1 MHDDLT
7 SKYVKI
13 RGVIVEPVS
22 ITKPSRVF
30 GICLLLLL
38 TSSASVVTGQ
48 QIEEDQN
55 FQPVH
60 TATDFPV
67 AWDDSSLS
75 GDPVRMIYPA
85 MNDGES
91 KEMAGNG
98 PFPWVV
104 FFGDI
109 DEDVSDYMLLAAEL
123 VKRGNIVVVTQGVDQ
138 DESDN
143 VQEHL
148 SLLEKIMLFMQENNN
163 SNTNVQGSFGQI
175 DLNHWGIGGHGT
187 GAAAA
192 YSAYPFWH
200 QSSLATTTQPPR
212 ALFGLGTDFSDW
224 DSGQDW
230 DSLRPAGWTVQPAWP
245 QTALFMTGTIDE
257 IARGQDNLPFING
270 TELFGWQWMHIL
282 GANHYQFQD
291 ETDDGFLF
299 GDDRNDGDASLSRQ
313 EQIDYT
319 ALHLNPY
326 LDVTLRGDHS
336 SFRDAFNR
344 QQDLFNASDQ
354 DSYVEDDLDDSH
366 LLLLTN
372 TSVNPTNVTILG
384 RYDTFSIQSNWSLRD
399 GSIWS
404 ELPSSWQIDIECGID
419 DLQQSVGYIDGEGIA
434 ICDFQVENIAPG
446 QHVAYMRIFVEG
458 APSTT
463 EFEFIRGD
471 TPLVFMTPLPE
482 ILVPERGEAHLDSNL
497 IAMDPDGQEIFVVS
511 AIISGGNVNNFSVE
525 VDSDGRGIT
534 VFHNVE
540 GEFIG
545 GAEVEVVVR
554 SGGQGVVDENQATLE
569 IMVVP
574 FNDRVVLTGT
584 VAMQNLVEDGT
595 SVFVNI
601 SEYAYDP
608 EGQPLLASIN
618 DATSGQAGP
627 VSFSFANGVLE
638 LTPLENANGATV
650 LHVRVTDGGSEPVEV
665 DIPVQVAP
673 VDDAVIANQ
682 SMWSLE
688 LIEDEALSFDLTQFA
703 WDIDG
708 DQLVWQTS
716 PIMSDSP
723 LSVVVAGSEMIV
735 SPDNDVNGLNQ
746 LHWLNVSDGNSD
758 FSRLLSVNITPVPDA
773 PVLTLY
779 DVNVIDDTAVSLAW
793 WIFDADGTDAP
804 EPEIKADEILLEN
817 LTHSCIIDQ
826 SDGKYQCVTMLLIP
840 DDHDDNVTLRVAI
853 QDSEFSSEI
862 VSYTS
867 ILYNQTT
874 IIDSVEDA
882 SDSDELSS
890 GIIIGVIGGLV
901 VLILVLFL
909 FIRTSSN
916 SPTAVVGVDNKQELS
931 VVEQELDVDLS
942 PSGLLSRIQQ
952 EKKD

>member
-1 MHDDLT
+1 MLM
-7 SKYVKI
+7 I
-13 RGVIVEPVS
+13 RGVIVQQES
-22 ITKPSRVF
+22 IVKPSSVF

-38 TSSASVVTGQ
+38 TSYASAVSGQ

-75 GDPVRMIYPA
+75 GDTVRMIYPA

-109 DEDVSDYMLLAAEL
+109 DEDESDYMLISAEL
-123 VKRGNIVVVTQGVDQ
+123 VKRGNIVIVTQGI
-138 DESDN
+138 DEDDSDN
-143 VQEHL
+143 LQDHL
-148 SLLEKIMLFMQENNN
+148 ALLEKIMLFMEENNN
-163 SNTNVQGSFGQI
+163 SNNNIQGSFGQI
-175 DLNHWGIGGHGT
+175 DLKHWGLGGHGT

-212 ALFGLGTDFSDW
+212 ALFGLGTDFTDW

-230 DSLRPAGWTVQPAWP
+230 NSLRPAGWTVQPAWP

-257 IARGQDNLPFING
+257 IARGQDNLPYING
-270 TELFGWQWMHIL
+270 TDLFGWQWMHVL

-313 EQIDYT
+313 EQIEYA

-326 LDVTLRGDHS
+326 LDVTLRGEHS
-336 SFRDAFNR
+336 SFREAFNR
-344 QQDLFNASDQ
+344 EQDLFNASDQ
-354 DSYVEDDLDDSH
+354 DSYFGDDLDSSH
-366 LLLLTN
+366 LLLLQN
-372 TSVNPTNVTILG
+372 TSINPINVTQFG
-384 RYDTFSIQSNWSLRD
+384 RYDTFAIQSNWSLRD

-404 ELPSSWQIDIECGID
+404 ELPSSWQIDVECGINNF
-419 DLQQSVGYIDGEGIA
+419 QQSIGYVDFEGVA
-434 ICDFQVENIAPG
+434 ICDYQVENIEPG
-446 QHVAYMRIFVEG
+446 QHVAYMRIYVEG

-463 EFEFIRGD
+463 EFEFTR
-471 TPLVFMTPLPE
+471 TNSPLVFMAPLPE
-482 ILVPERGEAHLDSNL
+482 ILVPERGSAHLDSNL
-497 IAMDPDGQEIFVVS
+497 IAMDPDGQEIFVIN
-511 AIISGGNVNNFSVE
+511 ATISGGNVNNFTVE
-525 VDSDGRGIT
+525 VDADGRGIT

-540 GEFIG
+540 GEYIG
-545 GAEVEVVVR
+545 GAEVDVVVR
-554 SGGQGVVDENQATLE
+554 SGGQGVIDENQTTLE
-569 IMVVP
+569 IMVIP
-574 FNDRVVLTGT
+574 FNDQVVLTGT
-584 VAMQNLVEDGT
+584 VAMQNLIEDGP
-595 SVFVNI
+595 SLFVNI

-608 EGQPLLASIN
+608 EGEPLLASIN
-618 DATSGQAGP
+618 DVTAGQAGP
-627 VSFSFANGVLE
+627 VEFSFANGILE

-650 LHVRVTDGGSEPVEV
+650 LHVRVTDGASDPVEV

-673 VDDAVIANQ
+673 VDDAVITNQ
-682 SMWSLE
+682 SMWNLE
-688 LIEDEALSFDLTQFA
+688 LIEDETLSFDLTQFA

-708 DQLVWQTS
+708 DQLQWQTS
-716 PIMSDSP
+716 PIIADSS
-723 LSVVVAGSEMIV
+723 LSVIISGSEMIV
-735 SPDNDVNGLNQ
+735 SPGNDVNGLNQ
-746 LHWLNVSDGNSD
+746 LHWLNVSDGNSE
-758 FSRLLSVNITPVPDA
+758 FSYPLSVNITPVPDA

-779 DVNVIDDTAVSLAW
+779 DVNIIDDTAVSLAW

-804 EPEIKADEILLEN
+804 DPAIEADDVLLEN

-840 DDHDDNVTLRVAI
+840 DNHDDNVSLRVAI
-853 QDSEFSSEI
+853 VDSEFSSEI
-862 VSYTS
+862 VSYTN
-867 ILYNQTT
+867 ILYNQTST
-874 IIDSVEDA
+874 EDTVDDT
-882 SDSDELSS
+882 SDNDDLSS
-890 GIIIGVIGGLV
+890 GVIIGAIGGLV
-901 VLILVLFL
+901 VLILILFL

-916 SPTAVVGVDNKQELS
+916 SPTAVVGLDNKREIS
-931 VVEQELDVDLS
+931 IAEQEIEADLS
-942 PSGLLSRIQQ
+942 PSGLLSRIEQN
-952 EKKD
+952 KKD